1 MQNGRGPPQDVIFQ
15 LTYKGWGDIS
25 SFTRQ
30 KGKFSRRDLSKDKG
44 TIIARGREAQEPR
57 ESQSAY
63 STSAKEVGIGEFGDI
78 IHEKQDLS
86 WL

>member
-25 SFTRQ
+25 NFTRQ

-44 TIIARGREAQEPR
+44 TIIARGCEAQEPR

-63 STSAKEVGIGEFGDI
+63 STSAKGVGIGEFGDI
-78 IHEKQDLS
+78 IHEKQDL
-86 WL
+86 